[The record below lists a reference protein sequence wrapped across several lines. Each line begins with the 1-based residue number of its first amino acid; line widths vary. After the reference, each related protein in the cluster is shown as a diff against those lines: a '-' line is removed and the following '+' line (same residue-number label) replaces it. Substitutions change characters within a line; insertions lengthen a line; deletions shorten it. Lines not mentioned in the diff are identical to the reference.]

1 MKLPIFVLLALITL
15 TTSWLGAQ
23 TVVTTADFGK
33 PGLFKLT
40 DMAGKPFPSQKLQ
53 GKVWIASFVF
63 TRCTGPCPAVTAT
76 MARLQEELKD
86 IPNLQLVTFTVDPER
101 DDPAELTRYAAN
113 FQADPSRW
121 TFLTGTEKEIHGLM
135 KEGFK
140 LGISRPKTPVKGQEF
155 DHSTKIV
162 LVDGEGTING
172 YFQGVASDLPEEK
185 FAKQDFED
193 NLTKLK
199 KTALILVQG
208 KVVKPAENVSL
219 KTHSWYYPSP
229 ELNASLNGL
238 AGVILVMAF
247 IAIKRGKRKLH
258 GLLMLLAILT
268 SAVFLTSYL
277 VYHLLIKEG
286 IATRFGDVAP
296 KAPDAI
302 RYLYYLILVS
312 HIILAVLV
320 MPMALWSAYLGAKAR
335 LEKHRKLARITFP
348 IWLYVSI
355 TGVVVYW
362 MLYHLPGQAGW
373 RP

>member
-1 MKLPIFVLLALITL
+1 MKLRIFFLLSLFTL
-15 TTSWLGAQ
+15 ASPLGWAQ
-23 TVVTTADFGK
+23 TDTGSDFDK
-33 PGLFKLT
+33 PGPFQLT
-40 DMAGKPFPSQKLQ
+40 DGAGKPFSSQQLQ

-86 IPNLQLVTFTVDPER
+86 QPNLLLVTFTVDPER
-101 DDPAELTRYAAN
+101 DDPAELARYAAN
-113 FQADPSRW
+113 FRADPTRW
-121 TFLTGTEKEIHGLM
+121 TFLTGTEKEIHSLM
-135 KEGFK
+135 KDGFK
-140 LGISRPKTPVKGQEF
+140 LGISRSKTAVKGQEF

-162 LVDGEGTING
+162 LVDGEGTIRG
-172 YFQGVASDLPEEK
+172 YFNGVEGNLAEDK
-185 FAKQDFED
+185 FAKQDFEE
-193 NLTKLK
+193 NLIKLK
-199 KTALILVQG
+199 KTALNLVQG
-208 KVVKPAENVSL
+208 KAGKASTNAPL
-219 KTHSWYYPSP
+219 KNHAWYYPSP

-238 AGVILVMAF
+238 AGVILVLAF

-258 GLLMLLAILT
+258 GLLMLLAIIT

-277 VYHLLIKEG
+277 IYHLLIKEG

-296 KAPDAI
+296 NAPNAI

-312 HIILAVLV
+312 HTILAVV
-320 MPMALWSAYLGAKAR
+320 VTPMALWSAYLGAKSR